1 MVKLRVLGDSVNLR
15 SEPSAAGGQST
26 VIEAVAGGQL
36 VEQEGP
42 ADHHPDWVKV
52 KNAGGTTGFMKRM
65 LLCQNDPGQPSDVP
79 ANLLK
84 AYNDAV
90 VKATSD
96 FDNVRYKLGKKD
108 PETGLVDC
116 SGWICFVNRLAFNAV
131 NQAAGRTVF
140 SSAILEM
147 LNTHSDHQVALPGYR
162 VGQIISVTDIDRL
175 DFRPGLLIGL
185 NFGDYDWER
194 NQGRVFEIDHI
205 VQTMQ
210 TGDGT
215 LYVTQS
221 SSGGDGVNSVRL
233 GRRGSQGVAAVGWL
247 KSTSQLLEANRMH
260 VIDIFRLA
268 NLTAPALAA
277 PGADEPYEL
286 GKPDLSRAPP
296 G

>member
-1 MVKLRVLGDSVNLR
+1 M
-15 SEPSAAGGQST
+15 
-26 VIEAVAGGQL
+26 IEAVAGGQL
-36 VEQEGP
+36 VDQEGP
-42 ADHHPDWVKV
+42 ANGHPDWVKV
-52 KNAGGTTGFMKRM
+52 KNAAGTRGFMKRM
-65 LLCQNDPGQPSDVP
+65 LLCQNDPGQPSEVP
-79 ANLLK
+79 SNLLK
-84 AYNDAV
+84 AYNDAI
-90 VKATSD
+90 VKATND
-96 FDNVRYKLGKKD
+96 FDDVRYKLGKKD

-140 SSAILEM
+140 TSATLEM

-194 NQGRVFEIDHI
+194 GQGRVFEIDHI

-210 TGDGT
+210 TDDGT

-233 GRRGSQGVAAVGWL
+233 GRRGSAGVPAVGWL
-247 KSTSQLLEANRMH
+247 KTMSQLLESNRMH
-260 VIDIFRLA
+260 VIDIFGLA
-268 NLTAPALAA
+268 NLTAPASMG
-277 PGADEPYEL
+277 PQADEPLEL
-286 GKPDLSRAPP
+286 GTPDLSRAPP